1 MLNNHYK
8 KATANEKSSNKIQRP
23 TFHGNHSVI
32 RYRLLSWSP
41 KPIST
46 QAHPVGYT
54 QYTADLASATPV
66 TVWVSP
72 KQTTESAPDTSANS
86 GDYYL
91 DGTTGNMMPA
101 AGVTSVPTI
110 TLNEQADT
118 VALGNIAMPFPAAT
132 TDVPYYTIYYQLN
145 IASGTPTPKSAEF
158 QTISIPTAVTGIS
171 A

>member
-72 KQTTESAPDTSANS
+72 KQTVESIHLLKAVITII
-86 GDYYL
+86 

-101 AGVTSVPTI
+101 AG
-110 TLNEQADT
+110 
-118 VALGNIAMPFPAAT
+118 
-132 TDVPYYTIYYQLN
+132 
-145 IASGTPTPKSAEF
+145 
-158 QTISIPTAVTGIS
+158 
-171 A
+171 